1 MRHFPT
7 PAFMACSFI
16 RSTVTPR
23 CPKMIVLLSDSRSEG
38 LGNFTVPFMSETAV
52 QGFSLLSVPHC
63 FDALCRADPRLHQ
76 GRRHRSY
83 CRLHPFVVRTLFL
96 PPEVYSS
103 IPLVAQLFL
112 PGIPLLHPS
121 GAIGWNLVRACFLIP
136 VALQLICF
144 FAPRRSI
151 QVSN

>member
-23 CPKMIVLLSDSRSEG
+23 CTRTTLLLSDSRCEG

-52 QGFSLLSVPHC
+52 QVFSLLSVPQS
-63 FDALCRADPRLHQ
+63 FDPSYRADPRLHQ

-83 CRLHPFVVRTLFL
+83 YCLHPLVVRTLFL
-96 PPEVYSS
+96 YLKNPYRYPVLHSYSYLVS
-103 IPLVAQLFL
+103 HYFTPLALLDGIWYELAFL
-112 PGIPLLHPS
+112 SLLRFS
-121 GAIGWNLVRACFLIP
+121 
-136 VALQLICF
+136 
-144 FAPRRSI
+144 
-151 QVSN
+151 